1 MHTIE
6 LPDAKI
12 KRYIPSDLSEC
23 DPQQYIDMCELI
35 FHYQND
41 AINYDEFRTHAVY
54 KLMNMIPKTVKEL
67 ENQTEEEQT
76 IQAEKFANIFM
87 ISELIDDFFDIDDNG
102 KKTIKQYY
110 THNPVPSFKP
120 LYTTFY
126 GPSDSFEDMT
136 FGEYREGLR
145 LFHDFHATGDMHILN
160 LLAAVFYRRKKSFH
174 FIKKR
179 LASYDGNIRESY
191 NSNTL
196 NKRAKELKV
205 APIGFIYGFYL
216 LFASFQKY
224 LVDAKILWGG
234 QEIDFSILFESSKTD
249 ESTTNDVPGI
259 GMDSIAF
266 SMAESGTFGNI
277 KEVDNTNFWEIMI
290 RMYDLRRTDLE
301 RIKQEANATNKQT

>member
-1 MHTIE
+1 MHIIDIPE
-6 LPDAKI
+6 AKV

-23 DPQQYIDMCELI
+23 DQQQYIDMCELI
-35 FHYQND
+35 FHFQND

-67 ENQTEEEQT
+67 ENQTEEEQQ
-76 IQAEKFANIFM
+76 IQAEKFENIYM
-87 ISELIDDFFDIDDNG
+87 ISELIDDFFDIDEKG
-102 KKTIKQYY
+102 IKTIKQYY
-110 THNPVPSFKP
+110 TNNPVPSFKP
-120 LYTTFY
+120 LWKTYY
-126 GPSDSFEDMT
+126 GPADGFRDMT
-136 FGEYREGLR
+136 FGEYRDGLR
-145 LFHDFHATGDMHILN
+145 LFHDFHATGDMHILT
-160 LLAAVFYRRKKSFH
+160 LLTAVFYRPKKSFY
-174 FIKKR
+174 FIKKQ
-179 LASYDGNIRESY
+179 LANYDGNIRERY

-196 NKRAKELKV
+196 DERAKGLKL

-224 LVDAKILWGG
+224 LIDAKILWGG
-234 QEIDFSILFESSKTD
+234 QEIDFSILFETSKTD

-277 KEVDNTNFWEIMI
+277 KEVDNTNFWEIMV

-301 RIKQEANATNKQT
+301 RIKQEANATSK